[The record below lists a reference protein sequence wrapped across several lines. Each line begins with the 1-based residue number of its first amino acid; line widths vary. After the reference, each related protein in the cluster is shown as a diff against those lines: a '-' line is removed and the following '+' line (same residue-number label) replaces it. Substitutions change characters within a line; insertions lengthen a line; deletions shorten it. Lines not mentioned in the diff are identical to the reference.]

1 MREVTLEL
9 IQNQK
14 KKSQEYLFE
23 LQKFLDVVDN
33 IQDVDFKNRIIFQM
47 LKVDEA
53 LTRVLEESVEAELY
67 M

>member
-1 MREVTLEL
+1 MEEIILEK
-9 IQNQK
+9 IKDQK

-33 IQDVDFKNRIIFQM
+33 IQDVDFRNRIIFQM

-53 LTRVLEESVEAELY
+53 LTKIFEESIKEKF
-67 M
+67 

>member
-1 MREVTLEL
+1 MLER
-9 IQNQK
+9 IRNQK

-53 LTRVLEESVEAELY
+53 LTRVLEESIETEIYTEV
-67 M
+67 